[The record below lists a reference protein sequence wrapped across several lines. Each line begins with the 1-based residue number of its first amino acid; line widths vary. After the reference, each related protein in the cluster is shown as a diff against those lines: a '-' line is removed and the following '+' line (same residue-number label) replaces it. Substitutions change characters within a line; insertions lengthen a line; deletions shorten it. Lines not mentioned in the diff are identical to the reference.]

1 MLSSSFM
8 RIIWS
13 ISFLLFSAL
22 SVALANAAPGDAYEA
37 SAPDNSVLLE
47 PLLQRQSGPSEGL
60 KPLPGFDARVFAFG
74 LGNIGDI
81 VTAKDGTLYSSDA
94 QTGRVFEIADR
105 GLDGRRDFQRP
116 VLSGLS
122 NPSGLAITG
131 DTLFVADRHAI
142 WAMDRKSKAR
152 QRVASLENM
161 AAAPLRPLIYHEP
174 SDDVWIALTLSS
186 NSGQVIAVDPQTGGA
201 RLIADIPGPISAMDR
216 SDNGTVWV
224 GSGRSLFSLSEGAGA
239 QPAGQVEQGVQIS
252 GFVLVGGAEIG
263 QGFSAWRDHVILS
276 QSGGA
281 RQPRSH
287 SGAMNLV
294 AVASEFG
301 KLSDKLTVWA
311 DGFLDHNRRNA
322 WGDPG
327 AIALDRRGLFVA
339 DRWNGTIWRVY
350 ARAVTQTDDH
360 PEMVADTKE
369 EPLDDIKAEDEAAA
383 QPSLVTGSRIEK
395 ASGIEVG
402 STILKAW
409 EEEKAKKDADSES
422 ESDSNFEET
431 D

>member
-8 RIIWS
+8 RIICS

-22 SVALANAAPGDAYEA
+22 GGALASAAPGDAYEA
-37 SAPDNSVLLE
+37 SAPDNAVLLE

-74 LGNIGDI
+74 LGNIADI
-81 VTAKDGTLYSSDA
+81 ATAKDGTLYSSDA

-122 NPSGLAITG
+122 HPNGLAVTG
-131 DTLFVADRHAI
+131 DTLFVADRQAI

-152 QRVASLENM
+152 QRVASLENIT
-161 AAAPLRPLIYHEP
+161 AAPLRPLIYHEP
-174 SDDVWIALTLSS
+174 SDSVWIGLTISS
-186 NSGQVIAVDPQTGGA
+186 NTGQVIAVERQTGGA
-201 RLIADIPGPISAMDR
+201 RLIAEIPGPISAMNR

-224 GSGRSLFSLSEGAGA
+224 GSGRSIFAVSDGAGA
-239 QPAGQVEQGVQIS
+239 QRAGQVEPGVQIS
-252 GFVLVGGAEIG
+252 GFVLVGGADIG

-311 DGFLDHNRRNA
+311 DGFLDQNRRNA

-327 AIALDRRGLFVA
+327 AIALDKRGLFVA
-339 DRWNGTIWRVY
+339 DRWNGTIWRVF
-350 ARAVTQTDDH
+350 ARAVSETDDH
-360 PEMVADTKE
+360 PETVADIKE
-369 EPLDDIKAEDEAAA
+369 ETLEDLKVEDEAPAH
-383 QPSLVTGSRIEK
+383 PPLVTGSRIEK

-409 EEEKAKKDADSES
+409 EDEKAKKDAESES
-422 ESDSNFEET
+422 GSDSNFEET